1 MEVDE
6 PSDGPSDG
14 PSGRT
19 EAAAARGEEHGTSR
33 RWNDPSLRDR
43 FAREFDGPQNL
54 DGGMQWW
61 ASDGSDE
68 DGSDGDGDDDSEWET
83 DDEQKDDAGARPKP
97 ADGAPAGGEG
107 TSGAT
112 GATSSR

>member
-97 ADGAPAGGEG
+97 AAVSYTHLTLP
-107 TSGAT
+107 TN
-112 GATSSR
+112 